1 MCVCTTPLQC
11 THTLLLFKSVPTLS
25 ELRVVEE
32 DNSRSGNEDGQYL
45 FLLYNRAVLVTQNNN
60 ETAHICYL
68 LRFKQQAKRSD
79 CRESC
84 QKRVALTSGS
94 NPILKFLAKLPIKCT
109 KWCEILCEKSLQC
122 VKSGGI
128 KITSFI
134 SW

>member
-1 MCVCTTPLQC
+1 MCVPHHCSAF
-11 THTLLLFKSVPTLS
+11 THTLLLFKNVPTLS

-32 DNSRSGNEDGQYL
+32 DNSGYGNEDGQYL

-84 QKRVALTSGS
+84 QKRLRGQ
-94 NPILKFLAKLPIKCT
+94 ILY
-109 KWCEILCEKSLQC
+109 
-122 VKSGGI
+122 
-128 KITSFI
+128 
-134 SW
+134 